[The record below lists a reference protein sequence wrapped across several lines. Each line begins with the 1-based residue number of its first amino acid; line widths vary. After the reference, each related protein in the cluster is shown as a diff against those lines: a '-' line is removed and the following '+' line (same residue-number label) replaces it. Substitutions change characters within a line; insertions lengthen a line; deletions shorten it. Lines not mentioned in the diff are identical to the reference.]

1 MQDVCQQGGLGALRG
16 GPQLLLQF
24 LKHSESG
31 AEAQQPNGRTPHPPA
46 QLTAQGMPRSCRA
59 ARKRRWKSSPS
70 SGPGPAIRPRPPCPG
85 PAAGK
90 GERQGGAAPPPER
103 GREPTTLGLKAQRP
117 PRP

>member
-70 SGPGPAIRPRPPCPG
+70 SGPGPAIRPRPACNNNVYVASRDSVEFG
-85 PAAGK
+85 TFVMVKLGK
-90 GERQGGAAPPPER
+90 C
-103 GREPTTLGLKAQRP
+103 
-117 PRP
+117 

>member
-31 AEAQQPNGRTPHPPA
+31 AEAQQPNGRAPHPPA

-70 SGPGPAIRPRPPCPG
+70 SGPGPAIRPRAPCPG

-90 GERQGGAAPPPER
+90 GE
-103 GREPTTLGLKAQRP
+103 QRRRRNGDAN
-117 PRP
+117 PRPSD